1 MRSRNDGDEQPV
13 QAVAHALDVLELLAA
28 QGPRSLGRIADACG
42 RSKAT
47 THRLLATLVTRGYA
61 EQDSETGLYRAGLRC
76 VELGMSVLAGV
87 RLSDVARPHLEELN
101 TATGEVVHLCVYD
114 RGEVV
119 YLAKLDSRLPVAPQ
133 SRVGARAPAHCVA
146 PGRALLAY
154 QPPAELAR
162 VADAGLRRYTE
173 NTITE
178 PERLAEELTRVRER
192 GHAINESSWRPGVCG
207 VGAVIRDYTGTAVA
221 AVGCCVP
228 EARFGAARRREL
240 AAAVTAAAA
249 RISADLGHAEAVT
262 G

>member
-1 MRSRNDGDEQPV
+1 MVPRNDGDEQPV

-28 QGPRSLGRIADACG
+28 EGPRSLGRIAESCG

-61 EQDSETGLYRAGLRC
+61 EQDPETGVYRAGLRC

-87 RLSDVARPHLEELN
+87 RIGDVARPHLEELN
-101 TATGEVVHLCVYD
+101 AATGEVVHLCVYD

-119 YLAKLDSRLPVAPQ
+119 YIAKLDSRLPVAPQ

-146 PGRALLAY
+146 PGRALLAH

-162 VADAGLRRYTE
+162 VTDAGLRRYTE

-178 PERLAEELTRVRER
+178 ADRLAEELARVRER
-192 GHAINESSWRPGVCG
+192 GYAINESSWRSGVCG
-207 VGAVIRDYTGTAVA
+207 IGAVIRDYTGTAVA

-228 EARFGAARRREL
+228 ESRFGTAHRRDL
-240 AAAVTAAAA
+240 ATAVTTAAT
-249 RISADLGHAEAVT
+249 RISADLGHAAAVT